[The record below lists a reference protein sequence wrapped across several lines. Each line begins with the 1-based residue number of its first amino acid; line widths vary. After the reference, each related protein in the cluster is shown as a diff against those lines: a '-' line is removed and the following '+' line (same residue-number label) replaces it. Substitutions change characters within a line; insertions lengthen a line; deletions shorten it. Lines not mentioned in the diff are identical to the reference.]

1 MFNKNCVGGL
11 GMHATAGKTGEQT
24 MDFAQK

>member
-1 MFNKNCVGGL
+1 VFNENCLGGL
-11 GMHATAGKTGEQT
+11 GMHATAVKTGEQT